1 MTRNGFEVAGDK
13 ADNSKASYF
22 LTVVTSIVVAIG
34 AIISVLAFF
43 ILMLSIYLLLQKNR
57 QKLHDLMLLGYAPA
71 QVAKPYFLLVM
82 IVNGSVLVLAELIM
96 VLAASWWQPRL
107 QEIGVTSGSII
118 PAAITGVLII
128 ALVTTLNII
137 AISKIVRRNF

>member
-1 MTRNGFEVAGDK
+1 
-13 ADNSKASYF
+13 
-22 LTVVTSIVVAIG
+22 
-34 AIISVLAFF
+34 
-43 ILMLSIYLLLQKNR
+43 
-57 QKLHDLMLLGYAPA
+57 
-71 QVAKPYFLLVM
+71 
-82 IVNGSVLVLAELIM
+82 
-96 VLAASWWQPRL
+96 L